1 MRTLEEIGAKLLGFK
16 SALIFCHTRPDG
28 DTLGSAAALCLG
40 LESKGVICDI
50 VCDGV
55 IPAKYDYEPFFKRV
69 LQPSQVKKSYECH
82 VAVDVAGINLLGYA
96 RDLFESN
103 KNTIC
108 VDHHVSNERY
118 ARDYYVRECAA
129 TCILIAK
136 LLEKAGVKFD
146 KLIAETVLLGI
157 ITDTGNFSH
166 SNADREALITA
177 GDMVGFG
184 ADLNKIN
191 YYMFK
196 NQSKA
201 RARLFAWVMDKMR
214 FYENDKIAAIVID
227 RKSLEEAGAGS
238 EVTEGFVDFPLS
250 VEGVEVAVSLLETKP
265 NLYKISLRSKGR
277 ANVNAI
283 ASDFGGGGHI
293 LASGCVIAGPL
304 EEVIEKLVR
313 AIKVNCD
320 FLNRD

>member
-1 MRTLEEIGAKLLGFK
+1 MRTLEEIAAKLLSFK
-16 SALIFCHTRPDG
+16 STLIFCHTRPDG
-28 DTLGSAAALCLG
+28 DTLGSAAALCSG
-40 LESKGVICDI
+40 LESKGITCDI
-50 VCDGV
+50 VCDGLV
-55 IPAKYDYEPFFKRV
+55 PAKYDYEPFFKRV

-82 VAVDVAGINLLGYA
+82 VAVDVAGVNLLGYA
-96 RDLFESN
+96 RNLFEAN
-103 KNTIC
+103 KNTLCI
-108 VDHHVSNERY
+108 DHHVSNERY

-129 TCILIAK
+129 TCVLIAK
-136 LLEKAGVKFD
+136 LLEIMSVKFD

-157 ITDTGNFSH
+157 VTDTGNFSH

-177 GDMVGFG
+177 GEMVGFG
-184 ADLNKIN
+184 ADLHKIN

-201 RARLFAWVMDKMR
+201 RAKLFSDVMGKMR
-214 FYENDKIAAIVID
+214 FYENDKIAAIIID
-227 RKSLEEAGAGS
+227 KKSLEEAGAGS

-250 VEGVEVAVSLLETKP
+250 IEGVEVALSVLETKP
-265 NLYKISLRSKGR
+265 NLYKISLRSKGK

-304 EEVIEKLVR
+304 EEVMEKLVR
-313 AIKVNCD
+313 AVKVNCG
-320 FLNRD
+320 FLN